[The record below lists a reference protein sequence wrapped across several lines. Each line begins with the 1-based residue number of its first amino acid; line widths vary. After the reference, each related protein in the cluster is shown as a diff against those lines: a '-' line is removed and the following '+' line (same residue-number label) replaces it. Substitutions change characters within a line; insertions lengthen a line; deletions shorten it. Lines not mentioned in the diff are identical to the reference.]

1 MSFDLLANDPCPKC
15 RKPITISDI
24 ESHPTRNDVALYN
37 VACAEYGAVRTKI
50 VSLKK
55 RAGVS

>member
-24 ESHPTRNDVALYN
+24 ESHPTRNDVALHN
-37 VACAEYGAVRTKI
+37 FACAECGAVRTKI
-50 VSLKK
+50 VSLKE
-55 RAGVS
+55 RAA